1 MRKVKI
7 NGVYKH
13 FKGEYYIVV
22 DIGTYS
28 EDEKEVVIYRGLYD
42 NAPLW
47 VRPIDSFLAEVDHK
61 KYPEVKQKYRFAL
74 QKIKSVRK

>member
-13 FKGEYYIVV
+13 FKGDYYIVV

-42 NAPLW
+42 NASLW